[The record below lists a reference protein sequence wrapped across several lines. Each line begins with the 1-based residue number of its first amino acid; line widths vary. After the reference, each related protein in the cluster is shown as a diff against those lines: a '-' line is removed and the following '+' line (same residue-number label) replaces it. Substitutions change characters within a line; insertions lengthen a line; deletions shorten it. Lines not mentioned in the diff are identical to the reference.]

1 MKQYFSIAKIKY
13 MFYVLTHPVDGFY
26 EIRHRGKGSVP
37 LAIVTMLLFSISYT
51 IRRMCASFVVNDINP
66 REVDLFMDLKGV
78 VAVFF
83 LFSIA
88 NWSVTCLLN
97 GEGRLKDIV
106 NVIGYALLPCVL
118 TYLPATLLSLAVSD
132 EEIVF
137 YKIIV
142 WIGTIWAVAIGII
155 GISIVHNY
163 TSGKTLLTLIL
174 TVIAVL
180 IIVFILMMLYTL
192 MQQLFGF
199 IYSIYTE
206 LKFRF

>member
-13 MFYVLTHPVDGFY
+13 MFYVMTHPVDGFY

-83 LFSIA
+83 LFCIA
-88 NWSVTCLLN
+88 NWSITCLLN

-118 TYLPATLLSLAVSD
+118 TYLPATLISQVVSD

-137 YKIIV
+137 YKILI

-174 TVIAVL
+174 TMIAVL